1 MNEPDPSILRYYLG
15 IIWRWKWLL
24 AAPVVVVPILA
35 FVLAH
40 RQPPLYTTS
49 ADVLLNHQDQVAAS
63 LAGVQTPVEDPGRY
77 AVTQTLVARSP
88 ELGRRVMAAVGS
100 PGTPPKA
107 LFDHSGVASNADV
120 LQFFISNR
128 DPDFATRL
136 ANAYARQYTIYRR
149 QLDTQ
154 ELAATMASLTARL
167 SRLAAAGQASS
178 RLYTEL
184 AGRQE
189 QVRLLEAL
197 RRSNV
202 YVIRT
207 ASVADAEQV
216 APRPMKD
223 TALGVGGGLL
233 LGLLLIAIA
242 NAFDRR
248 VHDTRELEAAFD
260 APLLARTTLPT
271 ASSSFAD
278 EGVRLAALIS
288 RVARSAG
295 ARSVLL
301 TTVGTDEQSALTA
314 AVAEGLANMQSG
326 VLLVDADLRSRGVT
340 RRYALDDRRGLA
352 DIAREPDGAAAVVVS
367 APGDGSRLRIVP
379 AGREVPHAGA
389 LLASEGAAR
398 ALAELVR
405 DAELTLVAGAPIATT
420 PEAPAL
426 AAAVDRVLLLVD
438 ANVDRRAVAE
448 VRRVL
453 RAANTSTLGFVLLER
468 RPRRFTGFGR
478 GRAATD
484 TASVTKALN
493 ARAASGEVSN

>member
-1 MNEPDPSILRYYLG
+1 VSEPDPSILRYYLG

-24 AAPVVVVPILA
+24 AAPVVAVPVIAL
-35 FVLAH
+35 VLSL
-40 RQPPLYTTS
+40 RQASLYATS

-88 ELGRRVMAAVGS
+88 VLGRRVLAAVGK
-100 PGTPPKA
+100 PGEPAKA
-107 LFDHSGVASNADV
+107 LFDHSSVASNADV
-120 LQFFISNR
+120 LQFYTSNS
-128 DPDFATRL
+128 DADFATRL
-136 ANAYARQYTIYRR
+136 ANAYVREYTAYRR

-154 ELAATMASLTARL
+154 ELAATLASLTARL

-178 RLYTEL
+178 SLYTEL

-189 QVRLLEAL
+189 QIRLLEAL
-197 RRSNV
+197 RKSNV

-207 ASVADAEQV
+207 ASVADAEQI
-216 APRPMKD
+216 APRPKKD
-223 TALGVGGGLL
+223 VAYGVGGGLL

-260 APLLARTTLPT
+260 APLLARTILPT
-271 ASSSFAD
+271 ASGSFAD

-301 TTVGTDEQSALTA
+301 TTVGTDEQTELTA
-314 AVAEGLANMQSG
+314 AVAEALANMQSG

-340 RRYALDDRRGLA
+340 RRYELDDRRGLA
-352 DIAREPDGAAAVVVS
+352 DVAREPDGSAAVVVS

-398 ALAELVR
+398 ALGELAR

-426 AAAVDRVLLLVD
+426 AAAVDSVLLLVD
-438 ANVDRRAVAE
+438 ANVERSTVAE

-453 RAANTSTLGFVLLER
+453 HAANTSTLGFVLLDP
-468 RPRRFTGFGR
+468 RPRRSARFGR
-478 GRAATD
+478 GRTAAD
-484 TASVTKALN
+484 TAPVAKALN